1 MYDIEKYYQAV
12 SVQDAVR
19 ALSEDEKAVVI
30 SGGSDV
36 LIQIREGRLAGCSL
50 VKAAKAAGTLAGTVS
65 PGLEYTPRSRM
76 RALGLLPSFSFI
88 TRVMVPRWRMA

>member
-36 LIQIREGRLAGCSL
+36 LIQIREGRLAGCSADWRWL
-50 VKAAKAAGTLAGTVS
+50 SAVTTAALLSVCLSADFCAAF
-65 PGLEYTPRSRM
+65 P
-76 RALGLLPSFSFI
+76 F
-88 TRVMVPRWRMA
+88 